1 MEPIGQ
7 KTALTA
13 SEEGIVAAELVVE
26 AGENEGDKIFN
37 STLDEMLAENDTE
50 ETLLEE
56 LLEED
61 GQDTLISTVNIN
73 QVDLENIEEKF
84 RNASSDHAVFP
95 LEIIE
100 DTLLSEDSRSVQSHV
115 LQKSVPIVEE
125 MIELIDPRV
134 VTEESNFENF
144 QGSGVAE
151 TGLQSL
157 LEDSSPDSLAASLQ
171 TVFHQIKIPEDG
183 AELSENDLQ
192 AVLNKSPNKAVQSEE
207 TVEISRSSLHTIM
220 HKTGSESAQS
230 DDEVVQSGNDMQS
243 ELKHDSVKQIQNHG
257 NIAASVDIKSTKK
270 PQEVNVKNQMNP
282 VSSPG
287 LSKNSQDAEIPIA
300 ANATKNMLAGA
311 PQAKEQLKANESL
324 QVVENIKANEGIQAK
339 MNANEVEEFQ
349 DKGKSRFSDSLQI
362 TDKIKLAENSQ
373 NLNKTKTTE
382 VLPTT
387 VRLKV
392 EENLQ
397 GLTKVKTAEILQPDE
412 MFKTADELKGLTKV
426 KTAEFMQAEE
436 MFKTADELKGL
447 TKVKTAEFMQAEE
460 MFKTAEELKGI
471 VKAKESFQTAG
482 SNNTK
487 VLIEKGTLAPM
498 NQFRTLAAKDTKLS
512 GNVNTGVESVFS
524 PGLNVTSETSG
535 SSIYKTP
542 ESANVPAET
551 MRATDLPFDMQQL
564 VSRVRILRGNGIEE
578 MTLRLHPEELGN
590 ITLKVRQSGGD
601 LLIDMRVD
609 NPLAKQLVESGY
621 DLLRSKFLDQEFAY
635 KDLALN
641 VDINQRDSQFGSD
654 RQYEEFEDEMFSAQ
668 RGKEQEIST
677 LEETP
682 RVRHR
687 TDSGLNLYV

>member
-157 LEDSSPDSLAASLQ
+157 LEDSSPDSLAVSLQ

-436 MFKTADELKGL
+436 MFKTA
-447 TKVKTAEFMQAEE
+447 
-460 MFKTAEELKGI
+460 EELKGI

>member
-1 MEPIGQ
+1 
-7 KTALTA
+7 
-13 SEEGIVAAELVVE
+13 
-26 AGENEGDKIFN
+26 
-37 STLDEMLAENDTE
+37 
-50 ETLLEE
+50 
-56 LLEED
+56 
-61 GQDTLISTVNIN
+61 
-73 QVDLENIEEKF
+73 
-84 RNASSDHAVFP
+84 
-95 LEIIE
+95 
-100 DTLLSEDSRSVQSHV
+100 
-115 LQKSVPIVEE
+115 
-125 MIELIDPRV
+125 
-134 VTEESNFENF
+134 
-144 QGSGVAE
+144 
-151 TGLQSL
+151 
-157 LEDSSPDSLAASLQ
+157 
-171 TVFHQIKIPEDG
+171 
-183 AELSENDLQ
+183 
-192 AVLNKSPNKAVQSEE
+192 
-207 TVEISRSSLHTIM
+207 
-220 HKTGSESAQS
+220 
-230 DDEVVQSGNDMQS
+230 
-243 ELKHDSVKQIQNHG
+243 
-257 NIAASVDIKSTKK
+257 
-270 PQEVNVKNQMNP
+270 
-282 VSSPG
+282 
-287 LSKNSQDAEIPIA
+287 
-300 ANATKNMLAGA
+300 
-311 PQAKEQLKANESL
+311 
-324 QVVENIKANEGIQAK
+324 

-426 KTAEFMQAEE
+426 KTAEFMQTEE

>member
-73 QVDLENIEEKF
+73 QVDLENIKEKF

-157 LEDSSPDSLAASLQ
+157 LEDSSPDSLAVSLQ

-436 MFKTADELKGL
+436 MFKTA
-447 TKVKTAEFMQAEE
+447 
-460 MFKTAEELKGI
+460 EELKGI

-564 VSRVRILRGNGIEE
+564 VSRVRIMRGNGVEE
-578 MTLRLHPEELGN
+578 MTLRLHPEELGH

-609 NPLAKQLVESGY
+609 NPLAKQIVESGF
-621 DLLRSKFLDQEFAY
+621 DSLRSRFLDQEFAY

-641 VDINQRDSQFGSD
+641 VDINQKDSQFGSD
-654 RQYEEFEDEMFSAQ
+654 RQYEEFEDELFTSQ

-682 RVRHR
+682 LERHR

>member
-157 LEDSSPDSLAASLQ
+157 LEDSSPDSLAVSLQ

-426 KTAEFMQAEE
+426 KTAEFMQ
-436 MFKTADELKGL
+436 T
-447 TKVKTAEFMQAEE
+447 EE

>member
-1 MEPIGQ
+1 M
-7 KTALTA
+7 
-13 SEEGIVAAELVVE
+13 
-26 AGENEGDKIFN
+26 
-37 STLDEMLAENDTE
+37 
-50 ETLLEE
+50 
-56 LLEED
+56 
-61 GQDTLISTVNIN
+61 
-73 QVDLENIEEKF
+73 
-84 RNASSDHAVFP
+84 
-95 LEIIE
+95 
-100 DTLLSEDSRSVQSHV
+100 
-115 LQKSVPIVEE
+115 
-125 MIELIDPRV
+125 
-134 VTEESNFENF
+134 
-144 QGSGVAE
+144 
-151 TGLQSL
+151 
-157 LEDSSPDSLAASLQ
+157 EDSSPDSLAVSLQ

-397 GLTKVKTAEILQPDE
+397 GLTKVKQQK
-412 MFKTADELKGLTKV
+412 FCS
-426 KTAEFMQAEE
+426 Q
-436 MFKTADELKGL
+436 
-447 TKVKTAEFMQAEE
+447 
-460 MFKTAEELKGI
+460 
-471 VKAKESFQTAG
+471 
-482 SNNTK
+482 
-487 VLIEKGTLAPM
+487 
-498 NQFRTLAAKDTKLS
+498 
-512 GNVNTGVESVFS
+512 
-524 PGLNVTSETSG
+524 
-535 SSIYKTP
+535 
-542 ESANVPAET
+542 
-551 MRATDLPFDMQQL
+551 MRC
-564 VSRVRILRGNGIEE
+564 
-578 MTLRLHPEELGN
+578 
-590 ITLKVRQSGGD
+590 
-601 LLIDMRVD
+601 
-609 NPLAKQLVESGY
+609 
-621 DLLRSKFLDQEFAY
+621 
-635 KDLALN
+635 
-641 VDINQRDSQFGSD
+641 
-654 RQYEEFEDEMFSAQ
+654 
-668 RGKEQEIST
+668 
-677 LEETP
+677 
-682 RVRHR
+682 
-687 TDSGLNLYV
+687 